1 MAEEF
6 TLKSLSDLIRQVQ
19 DDVTTIKSDLTLVRA
34 TKARLISGIAGVRVD
49 VARLAMKLDSFRES
63 VEERFERLDAAFAVM
78 SGEVKE
84 NSSFCYDIST
94 LNQPPSLKR
103 S

>member
-1 MAEEF
+1 MNDALRIVAAEPV
-6 TLKSLSDLIRQVQ
+6 IQGV
-19 DDVTTIKSDLTLVRA
+19 
-34 TKARLISGIAGVRVD
+34 GIADVRVD
-49 VARLAMKLDSFRES
+49 VARLAMKLDRFRES